1 MTINFES
8 ITYEMAVSDI
18 NKNLTLAMCCCSEIG
33 TGNDF
38 DAVLASEEVRRKR
51 FLKATIMDNH
61 LHIPEF
67 FNFFMVSVPALI
79 FIAEVCTNSKNK
91 VFYIC
96 Y

>member
-1 MTINFES
+1 MTINFENT
-8 ITYEMAVSDI
+8 TYEEAVSDI
-18 NKNLTLAMCCCSEIG
+18 NQNLTLSMCCCSEIG

-38 DAVLASEEVRRKR
+38 DAVLASEEVKHKR
-51 FLKATIMDNH
+51 FLKATIMDCH

-67 FNFFMVSVPALI
+67 FNFFMVSVPDLT
-79 FIAEVCTNSKNK
+79 FIAKVSTQGKNK